1 MYIDVHVHSSLSDGL
16 YNPSKIVKYSVGRV
30 DGLAFV
36 DHIYNVDSLS
46 LLNKRFKVY
55 LDAKVNDLIVL
66 PGAEF
71 SFDFGHVTVIFPSFK
86 CDFPDRCILDF
97 HQFYDFVKDLGGI
110 IIAAHI
116 FRSSGIGE
124 RIYNLKNYFDAL
136 EIYPFKTSLDI
147 FPLKIPLIA
156 GSDAHT
162 PWTIGFACTFIHE
175 AKSNIDDIIEC
186 IVKGK
191 AIPIIRKSYYLRKIL
206 DSPHLLK
213 FFVKR
218 ISPRF

>member
-16 YNPSKIVKYSVGRV
+16 YNPNKIVKYSLGKV

-36 DHIYNVDSLS
+36 DHVYHGDQLS

-55 LDAKVNDLIVL
+55 FNAKVNGLIVL

-71 SFDFGHVTVIFPSFK
+71 SFDFGHVTAIFPSFK
-86 CDFPDRCILDF
+86 CDFPDKCISDF
-97 HQFYDFVKDLGGI
+97 HQFYDIVRDLGGI

-124 RIYNLKNYFDAL
+124 RIYDLKKFFDAL
-136 EIYPFKTSLDI
+136 EIYPFKTSFDI
-147 FPLKIPLIA
+147 FSLKIPLIA

-162 PWTIGFACTFIHE
+162 PWTIGFACTFIRE
-175 AKSNIDDIIEC
+175 AKSNLDDIIEC

-191 AIPIIRKSYYLRKIL
+191 VLPIIRKPYYLRKMF
-206 DSPHLLK
+206 DSLHLFKYLI
-213 FFVKR
+213 KR
-218 ISPRF
+218 ISPQF